1 MKITG
6 TVCSGRDI
14 RTVFVDALDAVQ
26 YEGAYKVTIKEC
38 SSRTLAQNRKMWS
51 CLNDIAKQCRLHGE
65 KLSAEEWKHVFTAAK
80 CGQRIVTGIC
90 GELVVLGKSTSDE
103 TIKFMSE
110 LIEIIHA
117 YGAENNVLWSDP
129 AEKAL
134 MDYPEAKRA

>member
-1 MKITG
+1 MKVTDTI
-6 TVCSGRDI
+6 CSGRDI
-14 RTVFVDALDAVQ
+14 KKVFVDALEVVQ
-26 YEGAYKVTIKEC
+26 TEGAYKVTIKEC

-51 CLNDIAKQCRLHGE
+51 CLHDIAKQCRLHGE
-65 KLSAEEWKHVFTAAK
+65 KLSSEEWKHVFTAAK

-129 AEKAL
+129 SFAAL
-134 MDYPEAKRA
+134 ENYPEARRA